1 VARRTVPSWQ
11 TGLVEVGP
19 DAYAYVQ
26 AGGGTGISNAGLI
39 AGDEGALAVDAL
51 FMPPMTQAF
60 LSAIKRVTQKPVRQL
75 VNTHHH
81 ADHTMGN
88 QFFLPT
94 QIISHANCRREMLRV
109 GLPTDRLAELVP
121 QFADQLRQINL
132 TLPDVTFDDRLVLHF
147 GDRVIEL
154 IYLGPAH
161 TIGDT
166 VVYLPQDK
174 LLFAGDIAFH
184 YVTPLAFEGHVSGWI
199 KVIDRISKLDIETVV
214 PGHGPVGGKA
224 ELREMRDYLALLR
237 REAKKC
243 FQEGMNDWQAAKAIR
258 LRWYGQW
265 VDSQRVL
272 ANVRKLYQEFR
283 REALAPLDAEQT
295 FRDMQAFAADTADA
309 PSGKGPA

>member
-1 VARRTVPSWQ
+1 MARRTIPSWQ

-19 DAYAYVQ
+19 NAFAYVQ
-26 AGGGTGISNAGLI
+26 AGGGLGISNAGLI
-39 AGDEGALAVDAL
+39 LGDEGALAVDAL

-60 LSAIKRVTQKPVRQL
+60 IAAIKRVTQKPVRQL

-81 ADHTMGN
+81 VDHTMGN
-88 QFFLPT
+88 QYFLPT
-94 QIISHANCRREMLRV
+94 QIISHANCRREMVRV
-109 GLPTDRLAELVP
+109 GLPVDRLAELTP
-121 QFADQLRQINL
+121 QFADEIRQINL

-154 IYLGPAH
+154 LYLGPAH

-199 KVIDRISKLDIETVV
+199 RVIDRISKLDVETVV
-214 PGHGPVGGKA
+214 PGHGPVGSKA
-224 ELREMRDYLALLR
+224 ELREVRDYLALLR
-237 REAKKC
+237 REANKC
-243 FQEGMNDWQAAKAIR
+243 FQEGMNDWQAAKSIR

-265 VDSQRVL
+265 AEPERVL

-283 REALAPLDAEQT
+283 REALMPLDAEQT
-295 FRDMQAFAADTADA
+295 FRDIRAFVAERTGAA
-309 PSGKGPA
+309 

>member
-1 VARRTVPSWQ
+1 VARRTVPTWQ

-19 DAYAYVQ
+19 NAFAYVQ
-26 AGGGTGISNAGLI
+26 GGGGTGISNAGLVV
-39 AGDEGALAVDAL
+39 GDDGSLAIDSL

-81 ADHTMGN
+81 MDHTMGN
-88 QFFLPT
+88 ESFLPT
-94 QIISHANCRREMLRV
+94 QIISHVNCRQEMIRV
-109 GLPTDRLAELVP
+109 GLPLDRLAALMP
-121 QFADQLRQINL
+121 QFADQIRQINL
-132 TLPDVTFDDRLVLHF
+132 TLPDVTFDDRLVLHL

-154 IYLGPAH
+154 LYLGPAH
-161 TIGDT
+161 TIGDA

-199 KVIDRISKLDIETVV
+199 KVIDRVTRLNVETIV
-214 PGHGPVGGKA
+214 PGHGPVGSKA

-237 REAKKC
+237 RKAKKC
-243 FQEGMNDWQAAKAIR
+243 FQEGMDDWQAARTIR

-265 VDSQRVL
+265 ADPQRVL
-272 ANVRKLYQEFR
+272 VNVRKLYQEFR
-283 REALAPLDAEQT
+283 QEALSPLDAEQT
-295 FRDMQAFAADTADA
+295 FRDMAAFAAERGGTA
-309 PSGKGPA
+309 